1 MFDLR
6 AKMTGAAE
14 RSFDDQKPLEG
25 MSSPGGED
33 TGEGE
38 LNCNIGR
45 KPVLSR
51 SAFAPSF
58 LRTLALKAQ
67 NYEKTHVKSHNLL
80 SIN

>member
-33 TGEGE
+33 IPSSGFWQT
-38 LNCNIGR
+38 ND
-45 KPVLSR
+45 R
-51 SAFAPSF
+51 SAAPVIFA
-58 LRTLALKAQ
+58 R
-67 NYEKTHVKSHNLL
+67 KTNIRPVYHEQG
-80 SIN
+80 

>member
-1 MFDLR
+1 MFDLQTR
-6 AKMTGAAE
+6 MTGAAQ
-14 RSFDDQKPLEG
+14 RSFVNQKSAAG